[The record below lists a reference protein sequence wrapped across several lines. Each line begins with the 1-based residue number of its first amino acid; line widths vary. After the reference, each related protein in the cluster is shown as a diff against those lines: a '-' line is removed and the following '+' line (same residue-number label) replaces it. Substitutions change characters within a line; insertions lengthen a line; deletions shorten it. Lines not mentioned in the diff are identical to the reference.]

1 MIRAAPTRT
10 LRAAGKPIETP
21 TASFSSSTQ
30 PDADLKPNSN
40 LSFEKSHQ
48 HRAQTRQT
56 PCQSTSSSFEPRR
69 VRRRPEPRSAR
80 HPPPLCPF
88 KTTIPSSHSSAI
100 ASTSSPRRSHTVH
113 RPTARTV
120 RETYPSDS
128 SPTLRLRHPAATRRA
143 RARPSPTSSSS
154 IPTPP
159 RAQAS
164 RAPYKHSP
172 HASRA
177 RNHQKC
183 ARIAHKVATLSRSS
197 KVAFFM
203 SQNPARARHLSTR
216 QPLRLA
222 MFATTATPNAFT
234 VRAPAMVRD
243 FWRVSRAR
251 WLCDG
256 VASARMRRGENA

>member
-1 MIRAAPTRT
+1 LIRAAPTRT

-100 ASTSSPRRSHTVH
+100 VSTSSQRRLHTVH

-128 SPTLRLRHPAATRRA
+128 SPTLRRHHQAATHRA
-143 RARPSPTSSSS
+143 RARRLPTSSSS

-164 RAPYKHSP
+164 RAPYKRSP
-172 HASRA
+172 HTSRA

-183 ARIAHKVATLSRSS
+183 ARIAHKDATLSRSV
-197 KVAFFM
+197 KLLFL
-203 SQNPARARHLSTR
+203 SQNPTRARHLSTR

-243 FWRVSRAR
+243 VSRVSRAR

-256 VASARMRRGENA
+256 VASARIRRGENA